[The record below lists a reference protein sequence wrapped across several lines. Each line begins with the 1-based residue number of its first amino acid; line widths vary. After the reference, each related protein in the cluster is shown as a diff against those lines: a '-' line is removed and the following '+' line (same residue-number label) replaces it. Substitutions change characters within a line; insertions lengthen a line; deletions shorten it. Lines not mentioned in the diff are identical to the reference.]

1 MRECPGSRAHGL
13 HELSWCL
20 GVLHGERHGVRL
32 LLLVASGRVVWAGR
46 CSSWSPLLPSGPE
59 ALAGVD

>member
-13 HELSWCL
+13 HELSWRL

-46 CSSWSPLLPSGPE
+46 CSSWCPLLPSGPE
-59 ALAGVD
+59 AIAVVD